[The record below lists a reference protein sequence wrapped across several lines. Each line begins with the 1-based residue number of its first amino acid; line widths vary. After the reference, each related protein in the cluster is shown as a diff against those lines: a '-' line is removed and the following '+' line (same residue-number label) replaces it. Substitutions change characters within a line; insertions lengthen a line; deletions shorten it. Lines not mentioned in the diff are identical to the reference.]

1 MPMFDQSFWNGQDWQ
16 FRPRAPEK
24 ANPKPIP
31 DNQAN
36 AAKSGCQFPA
46 NLAQLNLTA
55 HRQAWASKFWPAAL
69 GKVTIHFI
77 ANRVPI
83 NVQSKPIDVQSGANS
98 RPIQWN
104 PWLFLYSTYLFSVF
118 DSGSLEKSK
127 SMQIYW
133 SYRKGRNSFSCY
145 WQLPQ
150 QITMSRSWKWK
161 RSWCVLFLVLN
172 FWSIWNIVTVVV
184 GRWGKR
190 QSRVRASH
198 DQFVY
203 FRSFC
208 SKWTQQL
215 LKITL
220 IF

>member
-1 MPMFDQSFWNGQDWQ
+1 MFDQSFWNGQDWQ
-16 FRPRAPEK
+16 FRPRAPDK

-36 AAKSGCQFPA
+36 AVKSGCQFPA

-104 PWLFLYSTYLFSVF
+104 P
-118 DSGSLEKSK
+118 
-127 SMQIYW
+127 
-133 SYRKGRNSFSCY
+133 
-145 WQLPQ
+145 
-150 QITMSRSWKWK
+150 
-161 RSWCVLFLVLN
+161 
-172 FWSIWNIVTVVV
+172 
-184 GRWGKR
+184 
-190 QSRVRASH
+190 
-198 DQFVY
+198 
-203 FRSFC
+203 
-208 SKWTQQL
+208 
-215 LKITL
+215 
-220 IF
+220 